1 MVKGKEEVNSEV
13 NLKIES
19 LTLILNKPE
28 YELAKANIAKFG
40 AHVSLREGNFTAK
53 GQLGSMSLLDIS
65 PHGKKFRERFITT
78 GTQALDFVLHK

>member
-1 MVKGKEEVNSEV
+1 MFKGKEDVNSEV
-13 NLKIES
+13 NLKIQS

-40 AHVSLREGNFTAK
+40 AHVSLRDGNFTAK

-65 PHGKKFRERFITT
+65 PYGTKYRERFITT
-78 GTQALDFVLHK
+78 GTQALDFHLHK